1 MMICYLCDVVCVRV
15 CACVCV
21 GVRACACVCV
31 RVCAC
36 VCVCDVA
43 MQHQQLNQMIEC
55 HRGTREADQQ
65 HLQCSAGDTDHR
77 SCDGEAGAA
86 SQMTT

>member
-1 MMICYLCDVVCVRV
+1 MEVEVEVEVGEGGCGARKWVQGCWVQGRRSLCEVQRRHRGRINHPMMICYLCDVVCVRV

-36 VCVCDVA
+36 VCVCVVK
-43 MQHQQLNQMIEC
+43 H
-55 HRGTREADQQ
+55 
-65 HLQCSAGDTDHR
+65 
-77 SCDGEAGAA
+77 
-86 SQMTT
+86 